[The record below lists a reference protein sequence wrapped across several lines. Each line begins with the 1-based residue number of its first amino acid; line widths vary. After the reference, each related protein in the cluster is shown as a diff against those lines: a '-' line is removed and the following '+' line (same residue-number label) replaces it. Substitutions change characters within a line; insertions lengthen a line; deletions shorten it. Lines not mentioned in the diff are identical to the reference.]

1 MRASARILIVLA
13 TVIGFL
19 AGFAVWV
26 NRQAL
31 ETDNWVDT
39 SGKLLEDEEI
49 QKAVSTFM
57 VNELFTNVDVEQ
69 RLQQRLPP
77 QAQALAGPAAGGL
90 RELADQLAL
99 RALQN
104 PSVQQLWE
112 DANRAAHEQLL
123 EVLSGGGTTVSTE
136 SGVVTLDLHALVAQ
150 LGTQVGIDVA
160 SKLPPDVGQIEILKS
175 DQLSLAQDIADSI
188 RPLAIALT
196 ALALALYALA
206 IYLSRDHRREA
217 VRAAGLGFIAIGILL
232 LITRSLAGNAVVNAL
247 ASTEAVRP
255 AVTNTW
261 AIATSL
267 LAGIGTAMIGYGVV
281 ILLGAWLAGPSS
293 LAMEL
298 RRGITPGLRD
308 RRVAYAALA
317 LILVLVFWWNPTQG
331 TSRLSTSVV
340 LILLAIA
347 GLEGLRVQA
356 VRDFPNENWDD
367 ARARWRER
375 LATARSRAG
384 RAEHARHHGSAAETR
399 VDHLERLAR
408 LRDSGV
414 LSPEEFEREKTRVLA
429 GG

>member
-77 QAQALAGPAAGGL
+77 QAQALAGPATGGL

-112 DANRAAHEQLL
+112 DANRAAHQQLL
-123 EVLSGGGTTVSTE
+123 DVINGGGSTVSTE
-136 SGVVTLDLHALVAQ
+136 NGVVTLDLHALVAQ

-160 SKLPPDVGQIEILKS
+160 SKLPPDVGTIEILKS

-196 ALALALYALA
+196 LVALALYALA

-232 LITRSLAGNAVVNAL
+232 LITRSLAGHAVVNAL
-247 ASTEAVRP
+247 ASTEAVKP

-267 LAGIGTAMIGYGVV
+267 LEGIGTAMIGYGVV
-281 ILLGAWLAGPSS
+281 IVLGAWLAGPSS

-298 RRGITPGLRD
+298 RRGLTPGLR
-308 RRVAYAALA
+308 RRGIAYGGLA
-317 LILVLVFWWNPTQG
+317 LILLIVFWWNPTQG
-331 TSRLSTSVV
+331 TSRLPTSVL
-340 LILLAIA
+340 LILLAVA
-347 GLEGLRVQA
+347 GLEALRLQA
-356 VRDFPNENWDD
+356 VRDFPNETWDD
-367 ARARWRER
+367 ASARWRER
-375 LATARSRAG
+375 LAGVRGHAG
-384 RAEHARHHGSAAETR
+384 ADRGKAAAADTR
-399 VDHLERLAR
+399 VDQLERLAR

-414 LSPEEFEREKTRVLA
+414 LSPEEFEREKGRLLA
-429 GG
+429 GE